1 MREQD
6 QLSEKESLALI
17 AKMINKAKDAYHD
30 TGIGAIMWGAVIS
43 FCSLVRL
50 AEIQFDFQLP
60 FDIYLLTIVAI
71 VPQVFISIRQRKERK
86 VKYYDEG
93 FLDNLWMGFGI
104 SVALMIVILNV
115 IGYNLSPLTDKYNVL
130 KEIPRTFQLYEY
142 VNSFMLLLYGM
153 PTFVTGTAFRFKPMI
168 WGGIFCWVCCVVT
181 LFTEIRLD
189 LILTALAAIFA
200 WLIPGI
206 ILEREYRKHK
216 KETVIADV

>member
-1 MREQD
+1 
-6 QLSEKESLALI
+6 
-17 AKMINKAKDAYHD
+17 
-30 TGIGAIMWGAVIS
+30 MWGAVIS

-50 AEIQFDFQLP
+50 AEIQFGFQLP

-71 VPQVFISIRQRKERK
+71 VPQIFISIRQKKERK

-130 KEIPRTFQLYEY
+130 KEIPKTFQLYEY

-216 KETVIADV
+216 KETMIADV